1 MEELWQADQSP
12 MRLYLEEEAKNGGEK
27 AFCSIMELK
36 ELSNYDDGQT
46 KSTTNLNKKT
56 NKPVN
61 RSKPFFV

>member
-1 MEELWQADQSP
+1 

-46 KSTTNLNKKT
+46 KSTTNLNKGT
-56 NKPVN
+56 NKPLN
-61 RSKPFFV
+61 RSKPFLV